1 MAGNTE
7 RKLGTKLEITGETGY
22 KNALNEVG
30 SALKVLDAEMKKTT
44 AAFDDNGKSVDAL
57 KAKKDVLERTL
68 LTQKDQVK
76 LLADALKYSVNQN
89 GEASKV
95 TMDYREKLLK
105 AETAV
110 IKTER
115 ALRETEDALK
125 DTDKAMDETGGSTG
139 KLSSMADALA
149 GKLGI
154 QIPDGARKALAG
166 LDTFSTGAVA
176 AVGAVGA
183 AVTAVIKITKELSD
197 LTLEAASR
205 ADEIMT
211 ESMISGLS
219 TDTVQKI
226 QYASELIDVS
236 YSTINGSLTKLTS
249 NMAAAKDGSQKQQE
263 AFQALGV
270 TVTNL
275 DGSLRS
281 AEDVFY
287 DVIDAL
293 GNIEN
298 ATERDAASMDIFGKS
313 AKELNPIIIRGSSAL
328 REYMEEAEA
337 AGYVMDNDM
346 LEALGNVDDAY
357 QRLQLSQEAV
367 KNQLA
372 AEFAPAQEKVF
383 TEMRKFIIDAGNAL
397 VESGLAHDLA
407 SILESLTSI
416 LAPLGELINTVLPAL
431 RFVLDPIA
439 GIVAL
444 IADASDAL
452 SALIHWDGNAFN
464 TALGKNWESG
474 QFSHMQ
480 KWRNEGTARTTV
492 LPGNSYDPS
501 TGLYSGNYF
510 TNSIGTLDFQG
521 GWTRVG
527 ENGPENVYLP
537 RGTRIDNA
545 QESARSY
552 GGDTFNIT
560 IDASS
565 VKEFNDIIDMAKSE
579 RVRRRMA

>member
-1 MAGNTE
+1 MAQRTV
-7 RKLGTKLEITGETGY
+7 GTKLEVSGEADY
-22 KNALNEVG
+22 KKALSSVNQ
-30 SALKVLDAEMKKTT
+30 ALGVLSAEMKKTSAEFKGNEDSVT
-44 AAFDDNGKSVDAL
+44 AL
-57 KAKKDVLERTL
+57 TKKHDVLERTL
-68 LTQKDQVK
+68 LTQQDKVQA
-76 LLADALKYSVNQN
+76 LRDALQH
-89 GEASKV
+89 A
-95 TMDYREKLLK
+95 
-105 AETAV
+105 AETYGESSSAAMRYQKQLYNAEAEV
-110 IKTER
+110 AKTEH

-125 DTDKAMDETGGSTG
+125 DTDKAMDDMGGSTNN
-139 KLSSMADALA
+139 LATMADALA

-154 QIPDGARKALAG
+154 QIPDGAKKALAG
-166 LDTFSTGAVA
+166 FGSFSTGAVA

-183 AVTAVIKITKELSD
+183 AIAGVIKIAKELSD
-197 LTLEAASR
+197 LTVEAAGR

-249 NMAAAKDGSQKQQE
+249 NMSAAKDGSQKQQE

-298 ATERDAASMDIFGKS
+298 ATERDVASMDIFGKS

-337 AGYVMDNDM
+337 AGYVMDNNM

-383 TEMRKFIIDAGNAL
+383 TDMRNFIEKAGGAL
-397 VESGLAHDLA
+397 VESGLVSNLGSVLS
-407 SILESLTSI
+407 SISSLLE
-416 LAPLGELINTVLPAL
+416 PLGTLINVALPAL
-431 RFVLDPIA
+431 NLVLSPIA
-439 GIVAL
+439 GLLAW
-444 IADASDAL
+444 IADTVDAVTAVFTL
-452 SALIHWDGNAFN
+452 DFNKFN
-464 TALGKNWESG
+464 TALGNNAKYG
-474 QFSHMQ
+474 QYSHMQ
-480 KWRNEGTARTTV
+480 QWMGYGQSTN
-492 LPGNSYDPS
+492 GNSYDPS

-545 QESARSY
+545 QESRLG
-552 GGDTFNIT
+552 GGDTYVFGEGAIQIN
-560 IDASS
+560 ASD
-565 VKEFNDIIDMAKSE
+565 VQEFNDVVNVFRNA
-579 RVRRRMA
+579 RVRGRMA